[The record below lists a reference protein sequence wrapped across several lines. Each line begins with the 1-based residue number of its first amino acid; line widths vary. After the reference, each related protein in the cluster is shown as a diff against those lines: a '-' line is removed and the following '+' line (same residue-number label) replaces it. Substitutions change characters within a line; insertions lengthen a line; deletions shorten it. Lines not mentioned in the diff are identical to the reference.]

1 MARKKGN
8 KFYTVWKG
16 HTTGVFKTWAEC
28 QLQIKNFKGC
38 QYKSFSTEE
47 KAQEALRGEYKDYLN
62 ITPITDFKGPVK
74 DALIS
79 DYPASSSIAVD
90 AASSGNPG
98 TMEYRGVDI
107 KTKKVLFHKGPF
119 KEATN
124 NIGEF
129 LALVHGLAFLK
140 QQRRSCDIYSDSRT
154 AIKWVSKKKCNTS
167 LTLTKNNQN
176 VFELISKA
184 EKWLKKNSVSNR
196 ILKWET
202 KKWGEVPADFGRK

>member
-1 MARKKGN
+1 MVVPSPALSFAFDATGGRELVIQVSGEVFLQNIQVAESIDGDGATKK
-8 KFYTVWKG
+8 
-16 HTTGVFKTWAEC
+16 
-28 QLQIKNFKGC
+28 
-38 QYKSFSTEE
+38 
-47 KAQEALRGEYKDYLN
+47 
-62 ITPITDFKGPVK
+62 
-74 DALIS
+74 IS
-79 DYPASSSIAVD
+79 
-90 AASSGNPG
+90 
-98 TMEYRGVDI
+98 

-167 LTLTKNNQN
+167 LKLTKNNQN

-184 EKWLKKNSVSNR
+184 EKWLKKNTFKANF
-196 ILKWET
+196 LMKT
-202 KKWGEVPADFGRK
+202 